1 MDFTINKPE
10 KLIKAIIHT
19 VQGMSFGSAQKAI
32 RLGKIKVNNKR
43 VKDNINLSVGDIVSV
58 YEFNKSKP
66 TVPIIYE
73 DDKQVIRRTADILK
87 LKDFDFMTVDATDMP
102 IEIYDDFENFYLN
115 NEKTIL
121 FFEVGEFSSSQ
132 IRIGEF

>member
-1 MDFTINKPE
+1 M
-10 KLIKAIIHT
+10 
-19 VQGMSFGSAQKAI
+19 
-32 RLGKIKVNNKR
+32 
-43 VKDNINLSVGDIVSV
+43 
-58 YEFNKSKP
+58 
-66 TVPIIYE
+66 
-73 DDKQVIRRTADILK
+73 K